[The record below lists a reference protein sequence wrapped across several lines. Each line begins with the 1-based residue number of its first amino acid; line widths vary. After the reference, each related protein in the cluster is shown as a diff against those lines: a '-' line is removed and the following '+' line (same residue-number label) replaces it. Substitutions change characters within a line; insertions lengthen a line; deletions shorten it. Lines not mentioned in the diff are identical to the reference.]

1 MYVIYTIKVR
11 LIISTGG
18 IMNSKYSLTTTIA
31 MIVGIVIGS
40 GIFFKSDNV
49 LIYTKGN
56 IFLGILVFII
66 AAFSIIFGSL
76 SISELASRTDE
87 AGGIITYSERYLNK
101 KTACAYG
108 WFQTFIYYPTI
119 VCVVAWVC
127 GIYGTMLFGIQSSLE
142 MQVII
147 GTLVITSLY
156 ILNILSYKLGGYLQ
170 NASTVIKLIPLA
182 MIAVAGI
189 FFGNPLP
196 VLSSNLSSAPSA
208 GLGWIAAVGPIAFSF
223 DGWIIATSIGHEI
236 KDSKRNLPLA
246 LIISP
251 VIILCVYILYFVGI
265 SSYMGADAVMSMG
278 DSHVNEAAMK
288 LFGSLGARMILTFV
302 VISVLGTVN
311 GVIIGIIRLPYSL
324 AIRNMF
330 PCSQKFVNVSEKY
343 SIPLNSGILTYFIC
357 IAWMFIHYITQK
369 YNILPNSDVSEISI
383 VINYIGFIL
392 MYVAV
397 IKLKMSG
404 EIKSRIKGYLVP
416 ILAIA
421 GSLFILYGGMQNPL
435 FIYYAAFC
443 AAVIIASL
451 FYYNSIK

>member
-1 MYVIYTIKVR
+1 
-11 LIISTGG
+11 
-18 IMNSKYSLTTTIA
+18 MNQQKYSLTTTIA

-49 LIYTKGN
+49 LVFTNGN

-87 AGGIITYSERYLNK
+87 AGGIINYSEKYWNK

-119 VCVVAWVC
+119 VSVVAWVC
-127 GIYGTMLFGIQSSLE
+127 GIYISMLFGIPSTLE
-142 MQVII
+142 LQVII
-147 GTLVITSLY
+147 GLLVITALY
-156 ILNILSYKLGGYLQ
+156 IINILSYRLGGYIQ
-170 NASTVIKLIPLA
+170 NASTFIKLIPLI
-182 MIAVAGI
+182 MIAAAGI
-189 FFGNPLP
+189 FLGNPLP
-196 VLSSNLSSAPSA
+196 VLSSNISSAPAA
-208 GLGWIAAVGPIAFSF
+208 GFGWIAAVGPIAFSF

-246 LIISP
+246 LVISP
-251 VIILCVYILYFVGI
+251 IIILAVYILYFVGI
-265 SSYMGADAVMSMG
+265 SSFMGADAVMIMG
-278 DSHVNEAAMK
+278 DSHVNEASIR
-288 LFGSLGARMILTFV
+288 LFGSLGAKMILTFV

-311 GVIIGIIRLPYSL
+311 GVIIGIMRLPYSL

-330 PCSQKFVNVSEKY
+330 PCSDKFTNVSEKY
-343 SIPLNSGILTYFIC
+343 GIPLNSSIFSYFIC
-357 IAWMFIHYITQK
+357 IAWMLIHYITQK
-369 YNILPNSDVSEISI
+369 FNILPNSDVSEISI

-392 MYVAV
+392 LYVAV
-397 IKLKMSG
+397 IKLKMNG
-404 EIKSRIKGYLVP
+404 EIKSSIKGYLFP

-435 FIYYAAFC
+435 FIYYATFC
-443 AAVIIASL
+443 AAVIAVSL
-451 FYYNSIK
+451 IYYNKIQ

>member
-1 MYVIYTIKVR
+1 
-11 LIISTGG
+11 
-18 IMNSKYSLTTTIA
+18 MNQQKYSLTTTIA

-49 LIYTKGN
+49 LIFTQGN

-87 AGGIITYSERYLNK
+87 AGGIITYSEKYWNK

-127 GIYGTMLFGIQSSLE
+127 GIYITMLFGINSTLE
-142 MQVII
+142 MQVMI
-147 GTLVITSLY
+147 GTFVITSLY
-156 ILNILSYKLGGYLQ
+156 IINILSYRLGGYIQ
-170 NASTVIKLIPLA
+170 NASTIIKLIPLA
-182 MIAVAGI
+182 MIAAAGI
-189 FFGNPLP
+189 FLGNPMP
-196 VLSSNLSSAPSA
+196 VLSSNLVSAPSA
-208 GLGWIAAVGPIAFSF
+208 GFGWIAAVGPIAFSF

-236 KDSKRNLPLA
+236 KNSKRNLPLA

-251 VIILCVYILYFVGI
+251 IIILGVYILYFVGI
-265 SSYMGADAVMSMG
+265 SSYMGADTVMNMG
-278 DSHVNEAAMK
+278 DSHVNEAAIR
-288 LFGSLGARMILTFV
+288 LFGSLGARMILTFI

-311 GVIIGIIRLPYSL
+311 GVIIGMMRLPYSL

-330 PCSQKFVNVSEKY
+330 PSSEKYVKVSEKY

-357 IAWMFIHYITQK
+357 IFWMLIHYITQK
-369 YNILPNSDVSEISI
+369 FNILPNSDVSEISI

-404 EIKSRIKGYLVP
+404 EIKSSIKGYVVP
-416 ILAIA
+416 LLAIA

-443 AAVIIASL
+443 AAVIAVSL
-451 FYYNSIK
+451 FYYNKIQ

>member
-1 MYVIYTIKVR
+1 
-11 LIISTGG
+11 
-18 IMNSKYSLTTTIA
+18 MNQQKYNLSTTIA

-49 LIYTKGN
+49 LIFTKGN

-87 AGGIITYSERYLNK
+87 AGGIITYSEKYWNK

-119 VCVVAWVC
+119 VSVVAWVC
-127 GIYGTMLFGIQSSLE
+127 GIYITMLFGINSTLE

-147 GTLVITSLY
+147 GTFVITSLY
-156 ILNILSYKLGGYLQ
+156 IINILSYRLGGYIQ
-170 NASTVIKLIPLA
+170 NASTIIKLIPLA
-182 MIAVAGI
+182 MIAAAGI
-189 FFGNPLP
+189 FLGNPLP
-196 VLSSNLSSAPSA
+196 VLRSNIISAPSE
-208 GLGWIAAVGPIAFSF
+208 GFGWIAAVGPIAFSF

-236 KDSKRNLPLA
+236 KNSKRNLPLA

-251 VIILCVYILYFVGI
+251 IIILGVYILYFVGI
-265 SSYMGADAVMSMG
+265 SSYMGADTVMNMG
-278 DSHVNEAAMK
+278 DSHVNEASIR
-288 LFGSLGARMILTFV
+288 LFGSLGARMILTFI

-311 GVIIGIIRLPYSL
+311 GVIIGMMRLPYSL

-330 PCSQKFVNVSEKY
+330 PSSKKFVKVSEKY

-357 IAWMFIHYITQK
+357 IAWMLIHYITQK

-397 IKLKMSG
+397 IKLKISG
-404 EIKSRIKGYLVP
+404 EIKSSVKGYLVP
-416 ILAIA
+416 LLAIA

-443 AAVIIASL
+443 AAIIAVSL
-451 FYYNSIK
+451 FYYNMIQ